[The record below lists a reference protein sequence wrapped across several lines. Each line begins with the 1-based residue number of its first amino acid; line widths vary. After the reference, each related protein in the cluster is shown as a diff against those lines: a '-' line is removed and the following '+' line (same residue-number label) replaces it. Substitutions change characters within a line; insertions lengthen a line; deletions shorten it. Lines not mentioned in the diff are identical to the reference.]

1 VTIQYFLFDAG
12 PPLVFVTY
20 FWSVCQVP
28 ERTELC
34 ALLVLF
40 YCFLK
45 FGEEAVILALSPFHL
60 TCLEREGHVSFLQG
74 VVPGFLGVLMSS
86 RGRGCLRLLR

>member
-1 VTIQYFLFDAG
+1 MF
-12 PPLVFVTY
+12 FVQ
-20 FWSVCQVP
+20 FVKSLKEQNCVH
-28 ERTELC
+28 
-34 ALLVLF
+34 LLVLF

-74 VVPGFLGVLMSS
+74 VVPGFLGVLMSVVT
-86 RGRGCLRLLR
+86 